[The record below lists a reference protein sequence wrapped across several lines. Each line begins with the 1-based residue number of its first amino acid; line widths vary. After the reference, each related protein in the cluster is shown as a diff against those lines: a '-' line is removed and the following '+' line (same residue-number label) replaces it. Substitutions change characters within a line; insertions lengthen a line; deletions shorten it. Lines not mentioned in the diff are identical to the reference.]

1 MAKFKKGESISVKKG
16 VSDPDYPTIDISG
29 WQGRI
34 VEFDGEDE
42 DGELY
47 IVAWDSISLKSMD
60 ANVILDAIEEGI
72 DYSLITLYAKDF
84 EKASPR
90 DKEKDVE
97 SALAELEEEF
107 FWSDLGEQGERIRAV
122 LKTAKSNSEKDRL
135 KAWEIYLKS
144 KLKFP
149 MEVIFVGESE
159 GVFKEG
165 TALSLLRIDSVS
177 DVMGVMGTAK
187 LEKGNASVPLCE
199 LDTENEN
206 EANLALYDYCIWY
219 ANH

>member
-1 MAKFKKGESISVKKG
+1 MKFKKGESIKIKQG
-16 VSDPDYPTIDISG
+16 VCDPDYPNIDISG

-34 VEFDGEDE
+34 LEFDGEDE

-47 IVAWDSISLKSMD
+47 IIAWDSISLKSMD
-60 ANVILDAIEEGI
+60 AAVILDAIEEEI
-72 DYSLITLYAKDF
+72 DYSLITLYANDF
-84 EKASPR
+84 EKAVPR

-97 SALAELEEEF
+97 LALAEIEEEF

-149 MEVIFVGESE
+149 MPLIYVGESE

-165 TALSLLRIDSVS
+165 AALNLQSIDSIS
-177 DVMGVMGTAK
+177 DVMGIVGTAK
-187 LEKGNASVPLCE
+187 LEKGTASVPLCD
-199 LDTENEN
+199 LDSEIEN
-206 EANLALYDYCIWY
+206 EANLALYDYCIWF